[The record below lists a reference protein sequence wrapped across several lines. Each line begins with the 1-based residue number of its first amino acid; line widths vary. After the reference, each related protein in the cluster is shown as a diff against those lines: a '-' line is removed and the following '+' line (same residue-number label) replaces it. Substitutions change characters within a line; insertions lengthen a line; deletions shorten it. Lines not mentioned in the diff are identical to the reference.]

1 MTQEVGKSPEEAFV
15 SLKMPI
21 RFHHIQSVV
30 HEACILLNFCPRT
43 YLNINKNA
51 SAHYIGTLNES
62 IGHID
67 FSMPNSLPFNTSSF
81 GSVICPMDDP
91 DIERAEKQKY

>member
-1 MTQEVGKSPEEAFV
+1 MTQEIGKSPEETFV

-21 RFHHIQSVV
+21 QGYHIQLIV

-51 SAHYIGTLNES
+51 SAHYIGTLND
-62 IGHID
+62 ID